1 MTGPLDRFNTS
12 NSGHA
17 LIIYVWAMA
26 QLVHLLV
33 FRDWTTQQ
41 PIIGSL
47 VALSSAGVLFSRAN
61 PLIVLLTAA
70 LSITLW
76 FIRMPIIANHILV
89 EWVFSV
95 VMLVHAL
102 RVMLGKRPMS
112 LQAIICSGFSF
123 VYILAAFQKFNTAYL
138 FTENSFAPF
147 LFNGILERLS
157 IGSPLD
163 QTTPLALITIVWELA
178 IGGFLLINRLR
189 LLGIALAI
197 LFHVTMALTGL
208 QGVIGFSLMALCYLT
223 VFLPEGHQHFIS
235 AALEKLRW
243 FALFTPLLIA
253 LLIWKPGWWTWP
265 LITEVTVYIS
275 SLSFFIIIW
284 FGRRLHSPCT
294 TMKLKW
300 VLPIIFTLNAVL
312 PYVGH
317 KTSLAFNMFSNL
329 RTEPGYE
336 NHLFMPTVSVFQ
348 YQGRLVEI
356 EESNINGLQDGFRT
370 HLLNQPARITEL
382 GLKQHIMRTEWDKV
396 PRVIYT
402 VGNERDSITGSPE
415 LNFYEMKF
423 VTLDLVP
430 MLEE

>member
-1 MTGPLDRFNTS
+1 M
-12 NSGHA
+12 
-17 LIIYVWAMA
+17 YVWAIA

-41 PIIGSL
+41 PVIGCL
-47 VALSSAGVLFSRAN
+47 VSLSSAGVLFSRAN
-61 PLIVLLTAA
+61 PFVILLTAA

-76 FIRMPIIANHILV
+76 FIRMPMIANHILV

-95 VMLVHAL
+95 VMLVHAI
-102 RVMLGKRPMS
+102 RAILGKRSQS
-112 LQAIICSGFSF
+112 LQAIICSGFAF

-138 FTENSFAPF
+138 FTETSFAPY
-147 LFNGILERLS
+147 LFNGILERLAM
-157 IGSPLD
+157 GSTLD

-178 IGGFLLINRLR
+178 IGGLLLINRLR
-189 LLGIALAI
+189 MLGIFLAI

-223 VFLPEGHQHFIS
+223 AFLPEGHQHFIS

-243 FALFTPLLIA
+243 FALFTPLLMA
-253 LLIWKPGWWTWP
+253 LLIWKPNWWAWP
-265 LITEVTVYIS
+265 WITEVTVYLS
-275 SLSFFIIIW
+275 SLSLFIIIW
-284 FGRRLHSPCT
+284 FGRRSHSPRT
-294 TMKLKW
+294 NAKLKW
-300 VLPIIFTLNAVL
+300 ILPIIFTLNALL

-336 NHLFMPTVSVFQ
+336 NHLFMPTAPLFP
-348 YQGRLVEI
+348 YQSRLVEI

-370 HLLNQPARITEL
+370 HLLNEPARITEL
-382 GLKQHIMRTEWDKV
+382 GLKQHISCGKWDVV
-396 PRVIYT
+396 PRVVYT
-402 VGNERDSITGSPE
+402 IGNERDSIVGCPK
-415 LNFYEMKF
+415 LNFYEVKF

-430 MLEE
+430 VHEE